1 MIRVTSGDTVNV
13 FVRGLHQTDKFCFLL
28 TRETSGCKSRKW
40 YPWRTAV
47 PINQGQKAGLPLRP
61 QARQR
66 PRGLDISQARR
77 EITAYPPG
85 AGEEREDRGVE
96 TNKFTKNPPPSPIDA
111 ALDSEASAF
120 PFPGRQQLWPQPPA
134 PLKMKGGNLS
144 VFGGHSIYHRAIIS
158 IFPFLCKSGHT
169 HLAWPTQRLPEPPPI
184 QPTTGLL
191 CSPLPI
197 SPRDVGFSELGSPLC
212 PGIKSWPHPQNLQ
225 RQVSHSGPYSPMGIG
240 PHSLLLGKE
249 HF

>member
-1 MIRVTSGDTVNV
+1 MSSSEGSTKPINSAFSSPGKPRAANPENGTHGELQCPLIRVRRLACPCALKPGRDQGALTL
-13 FVRGLHQTDKFCFLL
+13 VRLG
-28 TRETSGCKSRKW
+28 EKSQH
-40 YPWRTAV
+40 
-47 PINQGQKAGLPLRP
+47 I
-61 QARQR
+61 
-66 PRGLDISQARR
+66 
-77 EITAYPPG
+77 PG
-85 AGEEREDRGVE
+85 AREEREDRGVE

-120 PFPGRQQLWPQPPA
+120 PFPGRQQLCPQPPA